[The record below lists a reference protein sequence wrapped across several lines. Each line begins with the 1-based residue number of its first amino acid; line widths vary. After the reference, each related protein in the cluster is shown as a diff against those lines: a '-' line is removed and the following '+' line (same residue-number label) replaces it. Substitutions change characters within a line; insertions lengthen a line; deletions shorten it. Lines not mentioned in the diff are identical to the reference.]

1 MKNDKCPICKGEM
14 KEGETDLTMRRDR
27 SVVVVES
34 VPALVC
40 QDCGEAVIDD
50 KTSQSF
56 YEVAQEEIM
65 GGTALDFR
73 MYDAA

>member
-1 MKNDKCPICKGEM
+1 MKKNKCPICKGEM
-14 KEGETDLTMRRDR
+14 KKGETDLTMRRER

-40 QDCGEAVIDD
+40 QDCGEAVIDAT
-50 KTSQSF
+50 TSQRV

-65 GGTALDFR
+65 GGTALGFR
-73 MYDAA
+73 KYEAA